1 MLSYFPLDGLIIKG
15 DDTDMVFKEGTTA
28 FIVESNRIIREVIIV
43 KRTGNL
49 YIVRFAN
56 NDGGVRVR
64 GSRLFATRED
74 AEKTGSGE
82 PVSLPS
88 IARLMKRCQKIRFM
102 RT

>member
-1 MLSYFPLDGLIIKG
+1 MDGVIAKG

-56 NDGGVRVR
+56 NDGGIQVR
-64 GSRLFATRED
+64 GSRLFANRED
-74 AEKTGSGE
+74 AEKTVPYVRE
-82 PVSLPS
+82 KEKRS
-88 IARLMKRCQKIRFM
+88 ISPYYYLH
-102 RT
+102 

>member
-56 NDGGVRVR
+56 NDGGIRVR
-64 GSRLFATRED
+64 GSRLFTTRED
-74 AEKTGSGE
+74 AEKNVPYVRE
-82 PVSLPS
+82 KEKRS
-88 IARLMKRCQKIRFM
+88 ISPYYYLH
-102 RT
+102 